1 MKLISVIAVKGMFYN
16 PVTLQWEGNENATS
30 GFELPAPVAPPSP
43 RSPKPAPALI
53 TNVGSSTGFQVVGG
67 MVFDPHRMCWLK
79 MAPSQPQN
87 PASSSLRGGVGTLQ
101 LDEEEDV
108 FAGLEDLKEENESRF
123 SSNHGGSG
131 APNSRKTSGT
141 DPQEKDVDA
150 GGGGESSDEWVVN
163 EEFDVGPEFVKRQ
176 RHEEERWRRK
186 VEKWLRPLPLSDTSS
201 ASATVGT
208 QRQREAW
215 RWAIRDIAS

>member
-1 MKLISVIAVKGMFYN
+1 MFYN
-16 PVTLQWEGNENATS
+16 PETQEWEGNENATA
-30 GFELPAPVAPPSP
+30 GFDLPTPVAPPSP

-79 MAPSQPQN
+79 MAPSQQQN
-87 PASSSLRGGVGTLQ
+87 PPSSSLRGGVSTLQ

-108 FAGLEDLKEENESRF
+108 FAGLEDLKEEDESRF
-123 SSNHGGSG
+123 SNPGGSG

-141 DPQEKDVDA
+141 DPKEQDTDA

-186 VEKWLRPLPLSDTSS
+186 VEKWLRHPTALDARGMGVVTAIERS
-201 ASATVGT
+201 
-208 QRQREAW
+208 REAW
-215 RWAIRDIAS
+215 RWTIRDIAS